1 MVFSTSA
8 LAPHGPTPKLPAAL
22 IRFFTP
28 NSLPLSWLAAL
39 RVSMWKRID
48 ALILPLS
55 ITMRCMPSITI
66 VASCCWR
73 WRAR

>member
-8 LAPHGPTPKLPAAL
+8 LAPQGPTPKLPPAFT
-22 IRFFTP
+22 RFLKP
-28 NSLPLSWLAAL
+28 NSLPLSSLAAL
-39 RVSMWKRID
+39 RVSMWNRID

-55 ITMRCMPSITI
+55 ITMRCMPIITM